1 MSYSNIP
8 ISTQILRVKKKKKKS
23 LKKDKL
29 FNLLSMETLLEYVP
43 QIKAKYEHL
52 VRTSAA
58 LYGYHWNEVINTI
71 LYNKYVKNNP
81 EIFQLYISIKNI
93 VDQEKERNKKTS
105 SIKEIM
111 DPTKDYGNY
120 ENINKQ
126 YTSQNIKDY
135 GNILIG
141 YGENDEYIIKL
152 GVDSNEQSL
161 SIKFSY
167 NGGYHVTNKFEQ
179 YKLFK
184 FISDCIKYTIKKEN
198 ILYIEYSTDSLK
210 KHNIY
215 KIILEKLG
223 YEFIRKSG
231 ENFYYRKNSYSNE
244 LTETTTTASV
254 FGGSGFPLMRGV
266 FNLSKGQD
274 MFDPKNK
281 IVDKIKSKQINK
293 DMSIVSRK
301 QIQEKYFKNIDIS
314 NINEVDNFL
323 NENYSN
329 NIDEHHIES
338 RKGKINFILS
348 NSDEY
353 SETDLVY
360 CSDDEINDIYTGIEN
375 GKFSDNTSDIDKQI
389 LDAESLMSEI
399 NSLYMNE
406 ETKHPFLKNIDKIN
420 KENSKNSK
428 TYFKDLNKGVQKM
441 INRKSGSTESIEF
454 EHDYDKDSKKLN
466 VLRKAIDNTDNNKEY
481 LEVVH
486 RGLEDLEPTY
496 PNKEWEKNSKKYM
509 GDDLYNQGKKR
520 RDEKKR
526 LNQPNTPPGRMNTN
540 LPKPK
545 LDESSEL
552 ITFYFINDIKQKEF
566 ITESKDNIRQN
577 KFINKDEFIKLEL
590 VTPIN
595 EDTKV
600 NFDNQYFYNQ
610 ETGKIYYEK
619 DNKNLT
625 LLKESS
631 SKFKQLVNHNYDK
644 YDSKKTINKKIK

>member
-1 MSYSNIP
+1 MFF
-8 ISTQILRVKKKKKKS
+8 K
-23 LKKDKL
+23 
-29 FNLLSMETLLEYVP
+29 FF
-43 QIKAKYEHL
+43 
-52 VRTSAA
+52 
-58 LYGYHWNEVINTI
+58 
-71 LYNKYVKNNP
+71 YNA
-81 EIFQLYISIKNI
+81 SIK
-93 VDQEKERNKKTS
+93 S
-105 SIKEIM
+105 
-111 DPTKDYGNY
+111 
-120 ENINKQ
+120 
-126 YTSQNIKDY
+126 
-135 GNILIG
+135 
-141 YGENDEYIIKL
+141 
-152 GVDSNEQSL
+152 
-161 SIKFSY
+161 
-167 NGGYHVTNKFEQ
+167 TNKHEQ
-179 YKLFK
+179 YKVFK
-184 FISDCIKYTIKKEN
+184 YISDILNYTIQKEN
-198 ILYIEYSTDSLK
+198 ITKISYEAIDR

-215 KIILEKLG
+215 KKVLEKLG
-223 YEFIRKSG
+223 FKLIRNSG
-231 ENFYYRKNSYSNE
+231 EIYFYEKINSSSNE

-293 DMSIVSRK
+293 DMSVVNRK

-406 ETKHPFLKNIDKIN
+406 EAKHPFLKNIDKIN

-631 SKFKQLVNHNYDK
+631 SKFKQLVNHNYDR

>member
-81 EIFQLYISIKNI
+81 DIFQLYISIKNI

-105 SIKEIM
+105 SLKEIM
-111 DPTKDYGNY
+111 DPTKDYGSINDEIISQYNY
-120 ENINKQ
+120 NNRENEYGTIEKDIVIDDYQIKLKINKNTLTFKF
-126 YTSQNIKDY
+126 YY
-135 GNILIG
+135 
-141 YGENDEYIIKL
+141 ND
-152 GVDSNEQSL
+152 SPNE
-161 SIKFSY
+161 
-167 NGGYHVTNKFEQ
+167 TNKFEQ
-179 YKLFK
+179 YKVFK
-184 FISDCIKYTIKKEN
+184 FIIDVLNYTIKKEN
-198 ILYIEYSTDSLK
+198 IKNLSYSSTDK

-215 KIILEKLG
+215 KKVLEKLG
-223 YEFIRKSG
+223 FKLIREIDENYFYEKI
-231 ENFYYRKNSYSNE
+231 NSSNE